1 MMKIR
6 EQKRINAILFF
17 AMKSHENKITRL
29 RLMKLLWLADR
40 IHLNRY
46 GRFILKDTY
55 YALPHGPVP
64 SKTMD
69 LSENS
74 VEDIFTVRGYEIE
87 AEDHFDPK
95 YFSKSDLEVFEE
107 VWERFGGLKES
118 VLRDYSHFFPEWKRF
133 EKELG
138 DETLSK
144 SYPMV
149 VDDFFI
155 EPTDVAD
162 FKLDSGRSEISRCI
176 FQTNNRIQELLTR

>member
-1 MMKIR
+1 MKIR
-6 EQKRINAILFF
+6 EHKRINAILFF
-17 AMKSHENKITRL
+17 AMKAPENKISRL
-29 RLMKLLWLADR
+29 RVMKLLWLADR

-46 GRFILKDTY
+46 GRFILRDTY

-74 VEDIFTVRGYEIE
+74 VEDVFTVRGYEIE

-107 VWERFGGLKES
+107 VWERFGGLKEL

-133 EKELG
+133 EKELN
-138 DETLSK
+138 DDTLPQ
-144 SYPMV
+144 SYQMV
-149 VDDFFI
+149 VDDFFK
-155 EPTDVAD
+155 EPTDVD
-162 FKLDSGRSEISRCI
+162 NFKLDSERSEISRSI
-176 FQTNNRIQELLTR
+176 FHANKRIQEILAQ

>member
-1 MMKIR
+1 MKIQ

-17 AMKSHENKITRL
+17 AMKAPENKISRL

-46 GRFILKDTY
+46 GRFILRDTY

-69 LSENS
+69 LSERS

-87 AEDHFDPK
+87 AEDNFNPK
-95 YFSKSDLEVFEE
+95 FFSKSDLEVLNE
-107 VWERFGGLKES
+107 VWERFGDLKEL

-133 EKELG
+133 ERELT
-138 DETLSK
+138 DETLSN

-149 VDDFFI
+149 IEDFFK
-155 EPTDVAD
+155 EPTDVD
-162 FKLDSGRSEISRCI
+162 NFKLDTERSELSKSI
-176 FQTNNRIQELLTR
+176 FKVHNKIQEILTR